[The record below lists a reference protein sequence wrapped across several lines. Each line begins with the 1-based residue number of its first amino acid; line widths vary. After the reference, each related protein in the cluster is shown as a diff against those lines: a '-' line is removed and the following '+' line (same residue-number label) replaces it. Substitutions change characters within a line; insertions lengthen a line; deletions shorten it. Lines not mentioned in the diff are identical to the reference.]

1 VRWSATVALLVLG
14 MAFHAAGLTAADDGV
29 SEQVLKGE
37 YLLRAGGCV
46 ACHTEKAPDAPF
58 LAGGRVIESPFG
70 RFLGPN
76 ITPDP
81 ETGIGAWTERDFQR
95 ALRHGQS
102 PSGRHYYP
110 AFPYTSYTRMKPE
123 DVSAL
128 WAYLQT
134 VEPVRRENRPHELTW
149 FARFRPGLSVWKF
162 LHFRPVDFEP
172 DGDASD
178 EWNRGAYLSRALGHC
193 AECHSPRTPTGG
205 LRPGLLYSGARLGGD
220 EIAPNITPDRDT
232 GIGRWRASHLVRYL
246 DLGMDP
252 DGDFAGGAMAEV
264 IGEGTSYLTDA
275 DRRALVVY
283 LLGLEPIRREIPPA
297 D

>member
-1 VRWSATVALLVLG
+1 
-14 MAFHAAGLTAADDGV
+14 MAFHAAGLAAADDGV
-29 SEQVLKGE
+29 SEQVLRGE

-46 ACHTEKAPDAPF
+46 SCHTEKADDAPF

-81 ETGIGAWTERDFQR
+81 ETGIGAWTEGDFQR
-95 ALRHGQS
+95 ALRHGRS

-162 LHFRPVDFEP
+162 LHFRPAEFEP
-172 DGDASD
+172 DVDASE
-178 EWNRGAYLSRALGHC
+178 EWNRGAYLARALGHC

-205 LRPGLLYSGARLGGD
+205 LEPGLLYSGARLGGG

-232 GIGRWRASHLVRYL
+232 GIGRWRASHLMRYL

-264 IGEGTSYLTDA
+264 ISEGTSFLTDA

-283 LLGLEPIRREIPPA
+283 LLALEPIRREVPPA